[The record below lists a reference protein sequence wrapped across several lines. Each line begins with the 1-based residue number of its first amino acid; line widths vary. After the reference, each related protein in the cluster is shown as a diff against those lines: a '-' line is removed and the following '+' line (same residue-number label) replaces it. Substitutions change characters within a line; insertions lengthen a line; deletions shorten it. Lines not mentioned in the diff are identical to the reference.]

1 VLRKILTIVALC
13 LIALSSVGCGGS
25 SGSKSLLK
33 MAPADSFAVL
43 SVNWKTV
50 SRDED
55 LKRMVKGA
63 DAERIFAQLNIASDA
78 VNDLAVFSEAGNSPD
93 ATQGMILRG
102 SFKNEEVVAGLK
114 TRGWQE
120 QSYQERK
127 IFSNPAD
134 GTCLIALTRNVLVLG
149 TRSGVEGAAKA
160 AHNSAAS
167 FAANSTYQKLSSHL
181 DDEKFPVVM
190 MLAFPQTAQDAASTA
205 LDISSAVMDLA
216 GVGPLGELLNKIG
229 YARGLGC
236 VISRK
241 GDAFP
246 MQLTAIMKDEEAAT
260 FVSGA
265 LNLMKGLTKMV
276 PQRNLSPTDQEAF
289 QSLQSLSINRVREIV
304 SLKMTMTRKDLLR
317 GT

>member
-1 VLRKILTIVALC
+1 MRQILTIVALC
-13 LIALSSVGCGGS
+13 FIALSSVDCGGS
-25 SGSKSLLK
+25 SGSRSLLK
-33 MAPADSFAVL
+33 MAPADSLAVL
-43 SVNWKTV
+43 TVNWKTV

-63 DAERIFAQLNIASDA
+63 DAERLFAQLNIASGS
-78 VNDLAVFSEAGNSPD
+78 VNDLAVFGEAENSPD
-93 ATQGMILRG
+93 AIQGMILRG
-102 SFKNEEVVAGLK
+102 SFKNDEVLAGLK

-120 QSYQERK
+120 ESYQDRK
-127 IFSNPAD
+127 IFSNPSD
-134 GTCLIALTRNVLVLG
+134 GSCLLALTRNVLVLG
-149 TRSGVEGAAKA
+149 TRAGVEGAAKA
-160 AHNSAAS
+160 ARRPADS
-167 FAANSTYQKLSSHL
+167 FAANSTYQKLSSHI
-181 DDEKFPVVM
+181 DDEKFPIAM
-190 MLAFPQTAQDAASTA
+190 MLAIPQTAQDAASTA

-229 YARGLGC
+229 YARGVGC

-246 MQLTAIMKDEEAAT
+246 VQLTAIMKDENAAT

-289 QSLQSLSINRVREIV
+289 QSLQSLSINRVREII